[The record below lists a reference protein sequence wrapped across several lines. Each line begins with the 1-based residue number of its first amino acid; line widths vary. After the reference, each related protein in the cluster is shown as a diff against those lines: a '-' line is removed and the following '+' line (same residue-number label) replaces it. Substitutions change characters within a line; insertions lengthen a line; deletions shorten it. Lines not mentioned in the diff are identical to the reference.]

1 MASNLVRNLNKL
13 RAANKST
20 RPESSVIIFD
30 YFAPE
35 SSTGQVDQ
43 RPIVRVEAGSLRQLD
58 DGDWLFKGVNLYRV
72 DDKDRGVRTY
82 RVRRINGIARK
93 P

>member
-1 MASNLVRNLNKL
+1 MTSNTVANLNKV
-13 RAANKST
+13 RAANAATK
-20 RPESSVIIFD
+20 REQQVLVFD

-43 RPIVRVEAGSLRQLD
+43 RPIVRVETGSLRQLD

-72 DDKDRGVRTY
+72 DDKDCGVRTY
-82 RVRRINGIARK
+82 RVRRINGLARK